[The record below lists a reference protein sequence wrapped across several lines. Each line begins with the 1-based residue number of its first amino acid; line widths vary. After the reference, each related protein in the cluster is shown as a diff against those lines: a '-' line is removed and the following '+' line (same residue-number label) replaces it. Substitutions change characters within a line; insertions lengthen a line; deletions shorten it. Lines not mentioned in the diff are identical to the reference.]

1 MRQSKIF
8 DVHQLQHRLRRRSC
22 HKKTDRARP
31 KIVRIEHEQQLMQE
45 GELMQSIADHGR
57 NHGSIRE
64 GRAKK
69 LTLICVCLLSWP
81 PRSST
86 AWTNRA
92 WSAVVHR
99 IRGARAL
106 RFNPG
111 TGALAAARLNAYPCW
126 GGRWLRRPASSSP
139 RAGVRSSRLRPGES
153 ALRLGFAKNPIS
165 PLPSSSSYVASG
177 FATVDAS
184 EDTAGRLIWRE
195 RFGRFLRSIGRD
207 QAKECHRLAA
217 TSTIKWA
224 ERTEATGQST
234 SYFSESTDRTLLDE
248 LSQGH
253 HGRDGRSYI
262 IGGPVIKENRKEASR
277 KREERR

>member
-1 MRQSKIF
+1 
-8 DVHQLQHRLRRRSC
+8 VL
-22 HKKTDRARP
+22 
-31 KIVRIEHEQQLMQE
+31 
-45 GELMQSIADHGR
+45 
-57 NHGSIRE
+57 GS
-64 GRAKK
+64 
-69 LTLICVCLLSWP
+69 
-81 PRSST
+81 
-86 AWTNRA
+86 
-92 WSAVVHR
+92 
-99 IRGARAL
+99 
-106 RFNPG
+106 
-111 TGALAAARLNAYPCW
+111 
-126 GGRWLRRPASSSP
+126 
-139 RAGVRSSRLRPGES
+139 
-153 ALRLGFAKNPIS
+153 
-165 PLPSSSSYVASG
+165 VASG